1 MLQSDTRTNL
11 KRALE
16 GYGEAL
22 NAVPT
27 VAEDSTQ
34 DPGVQGLTGA
44 QAINKTFR
52 YGGKAGRTSAIVN
65 QAFLGEHPHD
75 LSALIRAQRDL
86 FAKLASTDGALSDLI
101 TNFNV
106 TAGAFA
112 SESANLSA
120 SVRELA
126 PTLQAAEPSLR
137 HLNDALPWARR
148 LARESLPG
156 IRELP
161 ATIHA
166 GSPWL
171 VQAGKLLRPSELGG
185 TARLLAASAPGL
197 AKAGHASLKLFPQI
211 GMFGRCVSENLVPA
225 GNVVINGAGGYPF
238 STGQPNIRELFYGVA
253 QLAGESQGFD
263 GNGPFVRFQTGGGD
277 ELVRAQNPKG
287 AVADPANDALW
298 ANNISA
304 PIDTRPRLP
313 LSTEPGFTIRRRSG
327 WTFPVTRR
335 RCLSST
341 PGSPPRPPEPGG
353 GAMRRAIREHL
364 RDFVAIGVLVVL
376 AIITTGVILASQ
388 TTLFPGW
395 IPGIGDDKFELK
407 AEFSSAQAVTPG
419 QGQTVTIA
427 GINVGQVSG
436 SELDSGRAIVTMQ
449 IDHKY
454 AELIHPDA
462 SLLCGRGRAPG
473 HDDPGRSRHG
483 RPARRGGLDAAARQ
497 LAAERPAGPDLRL
510 PGWRYPLLPPAL
522 LQAASQGLQGDDGRS
537 SPPG

>member
-1 MLQSDTRTNL
+1 MRTRHIRHEPRVQNWVWGLVLLVLIVVGSVIAYTKEIPFTSRGYELHATLENATTLKPNSLVRIAGVNVGKVSSVEPEGNIAEVTFNVSDEALPIHEDATIKVRPRLFLEGNFFLEVHPGSPSAPELASGSTIPATQTSTAVQIDEILTLLQSDTRTNL

-22 NAVPT
+22 NAAPT
-27 VAEDSTQ
+27 AAEDSTQ

-75 LSALIRAQRDL
+75 LSNLIRAQRDL
-86 FAKLASTDGALSDLI
+86 FAELASTDGALSDLI

-112 SESANLSA
+112 AESANLSA
-120 SVRELA
+120 SVSELA

-161 ATIHA
+161 ATIRV

-197 AKAGHASLKLFPQI
+197 AKAGHASLKLWPEV
-211 GMFGRCVSENLVPA
+211 GLFGRCVSENLVPA
-225 GNVVINGAGGYPF
+225 GNIVIDGTGGYPF
-238 STGQPNIRELFYGVA
+238 STGQPNIREFFYGVA

-277 ELVRAQNPKG
+277 ELVRMQNPRGG
-287 AVADPANDALW
+287 AVGVPGNTALW

-304 PIDTRPRLP
+304 PLATRPRIP
-313 LSTEPGFTIRRRSG
+313 VATGPGFTD
-327 WTFPVTRR
+327 
-335 RCLSST
+335 
-341 PGSPPRPPEPGG
+341 PPPFRMDVPC
-353 GAMRRAIREHL
+353 H
-364 RDFVAIGVLVVL
+364 
-376 AIITTGVILASQ
+376 T
-388 TTLFPGW
+388 
-395 IPGIGDDKFELK
+395 
-407 AEFSSAQAVTPG
+407 QAVPL
-419 QGQTVTIA
+419 VNEA
-427 GINVGQVSG
+427 
-436 SELDSGRAIVTMQ
+436 
-449 IDHKY
+449 
-454 AELIHPDA
+454 
-462 SLLCGRGRAPG
+462 AP
-473 HDDPGRSRHG
+473 
-483 RPARRGGLDAAARQ
+483 L
-497 LAAERPAGPDLRL
+497 GP
-510 PGWRYPLLPPAL
+510 P
-522 LQAASQGLQGDDGRS
+522 
-537 SPPG
+537 SPEVVP